1 MGSNP
6 NESKVNANMS
16 IGKVHND
23 TSMNT
28 SQRNEDDDTE
38 PEPTRYQAIG
48 LSAVKKDAENLRNGQ
63 DSRNE
68 AVNEAK
74 TESDSLLIGLR
85 KTTNETLPNEQTL
98 MQTVTI
104 DPSS

>member
-1 MGSNP
+1 M
-6 NESKVNANMS
+6 
-16 IGKVHND
+16 
-23 TSMNT
+23 
-28 SQRNEDDDTE
+28 E

-48 LSAVKKDAENLRNGQ
+48 LSAIKQDDANLRHGQ

-85 KTTNETLPNEQTL
+85 KTTNETLPNE
-98 MQTVTI
+98 
-104 DPSS
+104 